1 MKRPSKAQKVLE
13 IWSPI
18 SNSTFF
24 GKTVSNGLGGHLRP
38 PFLCTFIRYFPNIPN
53 NEVVERGNFIWEK
66 RKPINVQKRPGVAL
80 EPSPACPPLKRYLLR
95 PFGSHVLEAQVSH
108 MSKKFNSSFASKE
121 MSLNASWLRKKMKK
135 KFSLFLLDIIYGI
148 DPKRNRRRKTGSY
161 WKEAKLNW
169 KIRSSSNL
177 GLLF

>member
-95 PFGSHVLEAQVSH
+95 PSGSHVLEAQVSH

-121 MSLNASWLRKKMKK
+121 MSLNASWLRKKMEKK
-135 KFSLFLLDIIYGI
+135 VFPFSTGYYLWHW
-148 DPKRNRRRKTGSY
+148 PKTEPKTENWVILKGS
-161 WKEAKLNW
+161 KIKLEN
-169 KIRSSSNL
+169 
-177 GLLF
+177 

>member
-24 GKTVSNGLGGHLRP
+24 GKTVSNGLGGHLR

-95 PFGSHVLEAQVSH
+95 PSGSHGLEAQVSH
-108 MSKKFNSSFASKE
+108 ISKKFNSSFASKE
-121 MSLNASWLRKKMKK
+121 MSLNASWLRKKWRKS
-135 KFSLFLLDIIYGI
+135 FPFFYWILFMALTQNGTEDGKLGHIE
-148 DPKRNRRRKTGSY
+148 RKQ
-161 WKEAKLNW
+161 N
-169 KIRSSSNL
+169 
-177 GLLF
+177 